1 MLARAM
7 LAQNRRST
15 EMFLCVSSS
24 ALACFVS
31 RLNVCAAQIWRMQTR
46 TPVATPLAAPVAAED
61 VRGGASLYLYQ
72 GVVLVLALGAGVP
85 GVPPATML
93 GYNIL

>member
-1 MLARAM
+1 
-7 LAQNRRST
+7 
-15 EMFLCVSSS
+15 
-24 ALACFVS
+24 
-31 RLNVCAAQIWRMQTR
+31 MQTR

-72 GVVLVLALGAGVP
+72 GVVLVLALGARVP